1 METIDTI
8 IIGAGQ
14 AGLAMSHRLTEQART
29 HVVLERGQLA
39 ERWRSQ
45 RWDSLHLL
53 TPNWMTRLPGYR
65 YRGPDP
71 HGYLSAGGVV
81 DYLDGYARSFDAPI
95 VEVAPVDAVEAIDGG
110 YRVVSGTHV
119 WKAAN
124 VVVATGWC
132 DEPFVPAAAD
142 GLDSAVH
149 QLTPTSYRNPG
160 ELPDGGVLVVGAS
173 ASGVQ
178 LADEIRRSGRNV
190 VVAVGRHSRLPRRYR
205 GMDIWWWL
213 DRLGVL
219 DKAIDEMPDP
229 VAARREPSLQLVGR
243 PDGGNLDLGTLRGS
257 GAVLTGRVTAI
268 DGLRVS
274 FADDLEPTMAAADT
288 RMRRVLAAID
298 RHIDATGLT
307 SEVLVADTVAPIA
320 SGASPASLDL
330 RAAGI
335 AAVLWAT
342 GFRRDYSWLRVS
354 VLDESGEIRQR
365 QGVTAAPGLYALGL
379 RFQHRRNS
387 SFLDGVGRDAE
398 TIADHIASRDRWPAR
413 AAL

>member
-1 METIDTI
+1 MDTIDTI

-14 AGLAMSHRLTEQART
+14 AGLAMSHRLTEQARP
-29 HVVLERGQLA
+29 HVILERGRLA

-45 RWDSLHLL
+45 RWDSLRLL

-71 HGYLSAGGVV
+71 DGYLSASGVV
-81 DYLDGYARSFDAPI
+81 DYLDDYAHSFDAPI
-95 VEVAPVDAVEAIDGG
+95 VEDAPVDVIAAIDGG
-110 YRVVSGTHV
+110 FRIVTGRHV
-119 WKAAN
+119 WSAAN

-132 DEPFVPAAAD
+132 DEPFVPAAAA
-142 GLDSAVH
+142 GLDSGVH
-149 QLTPTSYRNPG
+149 QLTPSSYRNPG

-219 DKAIDEMPDP
+219 DKTIDEMPDP
-229 VAARREPSLQLVGR
+229 VAARHEPSLQLVGR
-243 PDGGNLDLGTLRGS
+243 PDGGNLDLETLRS
-257 GAVLTGRVTAI
+257 GGVLLAGRLTAI
-268 DGLRVS
+268 NGHTVS
-274 FADDLEPTMAAADT
+274 FADDLGPTTSGAED
-288 RMRRVLAAID
+288 RMRRILAAID
-298 RHIDATGLT
+298 RYIDAAGLT
-307 SEVLVADTVAPIA
+307 SEVLDADAAAPFA
-320 SGASPASLDL
+320 AGASPTGIDL

-335 AAVLWAT
+335 ATVLWAT
-342 GFRRDYSWLRVS
+342 GFRRVYSWLRVP
-354 VLDESGEIRQR
+354 VLDGSGEIRHR
-365 QGVTAAPGLYALGL
+365 QGVTRAPGLYALGL

-387 SFLDGVGRDAE
+387 SFLDGVGRDAQ
-398 TIADHIASRDRWPAR
+398 TIADHIASRNPIMAR